1 MADVFD
7 APARSVSIADKHAC
21 AARELQLRREVYRRL
36 VSEGRMKRE
45 DAEREFARMAA
56 IEDDYARLLAF
67 QGSVIEATLVR
78 IRFRFDDRVRLT
90 FDTRVEIA
98 GQDVPRTVE
107 ASMRADPY
115 NLAALVRE
123 ASAILPE
130 LNADGRR
137 RRPGDPMT
145 DWANTVPRKDAAE

>member
-1 MADVFD
+1 MAELFD
-7 APARSVSIADKHAC
+7 GAARPVSIADKHAC

-36 VSEGRMKRE
+36 VSEQRMTRDEAGRE
-45 DAEREFARMAA
+45 LTLMAA

-67 QGSVIEATLVR
+67 EGPAIEATLVR
-78 IRFRFDDRVRLT
+78 MRFRFDDRCRIT

-98 GQDVPRTVE
+98 GQESPRTVE

-123 ASAILPE
+123 ASAILPQ
-130 LNADGRR
+130 LNAEGRR
-137 RRPGDPMT
+137 RQPGEPVT
-145 DWANTVPRKDAAE
+145 EWGQTITRKEAAE